1 MTRQKC
7 AGKWC
12 ATLWAPGLQFSV
24 SLNSQIFNF
33 QDLRQI
39 EISMYQK
46 WPSKPPTLSR
56 VVHVTF
62 VMNICRVHLLQ
73 LHFQI
78 QVEPC
83 LNVCESVARLVACD
97 DKICSAPSNKIEVH
111 VFWCDVDGRNRPPIT
126 KASHDKPEWTLLHIL
141 HDDKQCF
148 PDSVPTEPCV
158 YRVALQRI

>member
-1 MTRQKC
+1 M
-7 AGKWC
+7 
-12 ATLWAPGLQFSV
+12 
-24 SLNSQIFNF
+24 
-33 QDLRQI
+33 
-39 EISMYQK
+39 
-46 WPSKPPTLSR
+46 
-56 VVHVTF
+56 VHVTL

-78 QVEPC
+78 KVEPC

-141 HDDKQCF
+141 HDDKRCF